1 MSEHERQPAAPEDQ
15 NTVRQPEE
23 QSAERQPEARNPEP
37 QPEGKKGLGRK
48 VKDGLSFFKGN
59 FHKFE
64 SEDEPAAKP
73 APQPAVQPAQ
83 APAPQQQKKK
93 EKQESNTITQGRGCQ
108 HLQAEQASSDQC
120 VEQ

>member
-64 SEDEPAAKP
+64 SEDEPATKFG
-73 APQPAVQPAQ
+73 
-83 APAPQQQKKK
+83 
-93 EKQESNTITQGRGCQ
+93 ESRDPLARFTREYYERDAMEREDLAFMDEVDAALHRRG
-108 HLQAEQASSDQC
+108 HPVA
-120 VEQ
+120 